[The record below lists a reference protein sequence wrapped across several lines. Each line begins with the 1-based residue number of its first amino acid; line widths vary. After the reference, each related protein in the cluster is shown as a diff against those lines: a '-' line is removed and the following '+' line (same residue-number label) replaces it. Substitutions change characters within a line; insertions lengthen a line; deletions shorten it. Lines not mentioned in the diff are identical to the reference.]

1 LIHGRHPEHGQAELM
16 SVSRIAHLPAPV
28 TAAKA
33 DWLVASHWIGFT
45 PASDAP
51 GADGRCQ
58 AVIAKQFGN
67 GYVLEYI
74 TRAIETPNPGFE
86 ADPEYLSQ
94 RAAHAEVAGRLVA
107 IHRLRPTARPLR
119 AILGD
124 ADFEHMQD
132 MWAERGKRRRW
143 SVAFPIVESYE
154 ISTKPY
160 ARDVFPPEAVQR
172 LFAHPSA
179 TLRPLNDGERSGIM
193 HLPLRFRA
201 TSNAWIAIE
210 DEIAIAE
217 RSNIDTRIAR
227 LIEHDLKANAMEGI
241 SEERRA
247 QIRRRA
253 AWLAHKFVKARQ
265 AAGTLV
271 CDKCPFDPATLIAGT
286 AVRPRQL
293 LDVHHLYPMAEGV
306 RVTTVADFALLC
318 PTCHRFE
325 HALLRA
331 SSTQ

>member
-1 LIHGRHPEHGQAELM
+1 M
-16 SVSRIAHLPAPV
+16 
-28 TAAKA
+28 
-33 DWLVASHWIGFT
+33 
-45 PASDAP
+45 
-51 GADGRCQ
+51 
-58 AVIAKQFGN
+58 
-67 GYVLEYI
+67 
-74 TRAIETPNPGFE
+74 
-86 ADPEYLSQ
+86 
-94 RAAHAEVAGRLVA
+94 
-107 IHRLRPTARPLR
+107 
-119 AILGD
+119 
-124 ADFEHMQD
+124 
-132 MWAERGKRRRW
+132 
-143 SVAFPIVESYE
+143 AFPIVESYE

-179 TLRPLNDGERSGIM
+179 TLRRLNDGERSGIM

-201 TSNAWIAIE
+201 SLNAWIAIE

-217 RSNIDTRIAR
+217 RSNIDTRIAG

-286 AVRPRQL
+286 AVRPRQCS
-293 LDVHHLYPMAEGV
+293 MCITCIRWR
-306 RVTTVADFALLC
+306 RVFA
-318 PTCHRFE
+318 
-325 HALLRA
+325 
-331 SSTQ
+331 